1 MKEIYSSIP
10 EEVSIFTIGEKTD
23 VILRKNIEQVTKT
36 EGDDSYQVYE
46 CDEVQFRYNGT
57 LTKKEVQSNFDKW
70 WNYDPNSD
78 VSVENKLQSLEA
90 KIDSKVDEAT
100 LYETILAAYRE
111 GVNSL

>member
-10 EEVSIFTIGEKTD
+10 QEVSIFTVGEKTD
-23 VILRKNIEQVTKT
+23 VILRKNIEQIELTD
-36 EGDDSYQVYE
+36 ENGSYTAFQ
-46 CDEVQFRYNGT
+46 CDEVQFRYEGV
-57 LTKKEVQSNFDKW
+57 LTKEKVRSNFDKW

-90 KIDSKVDEAT
+90 KIDSKADEAT

>member
-10 EEVSIFTIGEKTD
+10 EEVSIFTVGEKTD

-46 CDEVQFRYNGT
+46 CDEVQFRYNGV
-57 LTKKEVQSNFDKW
+57 LTKEEVQSNFDKW
-70 WNYDPNSD
+70 WNYDSAIEK
-78 VSVENKLQSLEA
+78 SVDA
-90 KIDSKVDEAT
+90 KIAALTEKLNQKVNEDD
-100 LYETILAAYRE
+100 LYSAVLAAYRE

>member
-1 MKEIYSSIP
+1 MKEIYSFIP
-10 EEVSIFTIGEKTD
+10 EEVLTFIVGEKTD

-36 EGDDSYQVYE
+36 EEGQPYQVYE
-46 CDEVQFRYNGT
+46 CDEVQFRYNGI
-57 LTKKEVQSNFDKW
+57 LNKEEIQSSFDKW